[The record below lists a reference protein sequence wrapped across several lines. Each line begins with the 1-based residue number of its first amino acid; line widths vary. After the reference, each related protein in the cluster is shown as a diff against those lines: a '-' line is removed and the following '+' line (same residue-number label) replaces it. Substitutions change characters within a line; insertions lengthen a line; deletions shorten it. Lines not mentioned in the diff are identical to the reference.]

1 MLRYDFSGSECTV
14 SVYLVPG
21 QHGHGYGPRLLR
33 AGHQW
38 LRRRHPM
45 VKRVRAEV
53 HEANRSSVLAFRQ
66 AGYRQAGDVFVKD
79 VAPV

>member
-1 MLRYDFSGSECTV
+1 
-14 SVYLVPG
+14 
-21 QHGHGYGPRLLR
+21 
-33 AGHQW
+33 
-38 LRRRHPM
+38 M